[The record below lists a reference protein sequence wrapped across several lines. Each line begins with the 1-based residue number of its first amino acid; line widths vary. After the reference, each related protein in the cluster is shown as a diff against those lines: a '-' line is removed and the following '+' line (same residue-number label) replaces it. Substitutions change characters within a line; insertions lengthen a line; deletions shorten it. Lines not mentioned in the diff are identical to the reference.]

1 MSRKNAREC
10 VFKMIFEY
18 TFSKEKDEQLL
29 EEFISDEQNKQE
41 VGYIK
46 EVYYGVIEKYDELIS
61 KIASVSKSFKLERI
75 YKIDLAIL
83 LVALY
88 EILYIDSVP
97 VNVSINE
104 ALNLSKLYSTEKSSS
119 FINGILSN
127 FVGE

>member
-18 TFSKEKDEQLL
+18 TFSKEKNVDTL
-29 EEFISDEQNKQE
+29 EEFISDEENKEEIGYIQE
-41 VGYIK
+41 VYN
-46 EVYYGVIEKYDELIS
+46 GVIEKYDELVNKIS
-61 KIASVSKSFKLERI
+61 AVSKGFKIDRI

-88 EILYIDSVP
+88 EILYIKGIP
-97 VNVSINE
+97 TNVSINE
-104 ALNLSKLYSTEKSSS
+104 AINLSKIYSTDKSPS

>member
-1 MSRKNAREC
+1 MSRKNARES

-18 TFSKEKDEQLL
+18 TFSKEKDPYIL
-29 EEFISDEQNKQE
+29 EEFLSDEENKDE

-46 EVYYGVIEKYDELIS
+46 EVYNGVIDKYDELIE
-61 KIASVSKSFKLERI
+61 KIANVSKSFKLERI

-83 LVALY
+83 LVSLY
-88 EILYIDSVP
+88 EILYIKSIP
-97 VNVSINE
+97 TNVSINE
-104 ALNLSKLYSTEKSSS
+104 ALNLSKIYSTEKSAS

>member
-1 MSRKNAREC
+1 MSRKNAREN

-18 TFSKEKDEQLL
+18 TFSKEKNADIL
-29 EEFISDEQNKQE
+29 EEYLSEKENKDE
-41 VGYIK
+41 VGYIT
-46 EVYYGVIEKYDELIS
+46 EVYNGVIEKYDQLIE
-61 KIASVSKSFKLERI
+61 KIASVSKSFKLDRI

-88 EILYIDSVP
+88 EILYIKSIP
-97 VNVSINE
+97 TNVSINE
-104 ALNLSKLYSTEKSSS
+104 ALNLSKVYSTEKSAS